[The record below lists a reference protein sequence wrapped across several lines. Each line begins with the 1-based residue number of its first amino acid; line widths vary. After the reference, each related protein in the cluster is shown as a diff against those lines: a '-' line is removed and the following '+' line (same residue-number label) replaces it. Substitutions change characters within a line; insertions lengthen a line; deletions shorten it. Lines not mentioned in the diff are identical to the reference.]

1 MMFEATFKAQRI
13 AAGSFPVSEIT
24 VRVDEKGCFVNS
36 KKAKMSYNGIQ
47 LRFELEE
54 DGGGRPYITF
64 NDTNPGRPI
73 AEIYREL
80 GGKIESPRLSSGKK
94 VKR

>member
-13 AAGSFPVSEIT
+13 AVGSFPVSEIT
-24 VRVDEKGCFVNS
+24 VHIDEKGCFVNG

-54 DGGGRPYITF
+54 DIYITF

-73 AEIYREL
+73 AKIYEEL